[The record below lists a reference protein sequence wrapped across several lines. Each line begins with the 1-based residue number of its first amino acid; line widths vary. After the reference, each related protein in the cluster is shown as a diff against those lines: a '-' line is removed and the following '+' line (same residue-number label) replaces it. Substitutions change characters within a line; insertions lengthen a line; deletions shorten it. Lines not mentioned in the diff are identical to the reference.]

1 MSLINDPTETAKHV
15 LDNLLTGSA
24 VRPAAFKSLY
34 PIHVFD
40 VSIQSG
46 RLTEGVVDL
55 IVRMEFSAN
64 VPANKQTFALAISDR
79 MHKFKSDGSKLS
91 V

>member
-15 LDNLLTGSA
+15 LDNLLAGSA

-46 RLTEGVVDL
+46 
-55 IVRMEFSAN
+55 
-64 VPANKQTFALAISDR
+64 
-79 MHKFKSDGSKLS
+79 
-91 V
+91 